1 MSLFN
6 ATTKEQSNKHILQT
20 NIKANANNQTKDVEK
35 NEDYAL
41 KCGLVRCALQNRAP
55 FLLKHF
61 GATFLQSQGVAAE
74 IQSNRSIPK
83 TIFHQH
89 IQYKWRRQA
98 NLYIL
103 ATGCK
108 GLTIYIYI
116 NGFLFAQK
124 HLFFMAPGE
133 PRRFY

>member
-20 NIKANANNQTKDVEK
+20 NIKANANTQTKDVEK

-41 KCGLVRCALQNRAP
+41 KHGLVRCAYRAH
-55 FLLKHF
+55 FLLKHL

-83 TIFHQH
+83 TVFHQH

-98 NLYIL
+98 NLYI
-103 ATGCK
+103 
-108 GLTIYIYI
+108 
-116 NGFLFAQK
+116 
-124 HLFFMAPGE
+124 
-133 PRRFY
+133 